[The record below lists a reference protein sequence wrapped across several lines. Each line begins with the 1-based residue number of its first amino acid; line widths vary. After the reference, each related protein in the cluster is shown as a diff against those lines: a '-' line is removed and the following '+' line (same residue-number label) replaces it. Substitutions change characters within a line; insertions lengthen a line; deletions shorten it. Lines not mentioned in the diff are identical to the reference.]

1 MLEEVVCDRGKHTA
15 YGRRPGQPSS
25 SSLARR
31 VCVQS
36 PTSSSCI
43 RMPLFY
49 VVLRLAYVSLWVQVL
64 LEYVAT
70 DFLNFAKAPGPF
82 GDRGGTPLMSSRG

>member
-1 MLEEVVCDRGKHTA
+1 
-15 YGRRPGQPSS
+15 
-25 SSLARR
+25 
-31 VCVQS
+31 
-36 PTSSSCI
+36 
-43 RMPLFY
+43 MPLFY

-70 DFLNFAKAPGPF
+70 DFLKFAKAPGPF